1 MKKID
6 YSKRGPLIK
15 VQIGPGRFVKMY
27 ERDAIARGLVKKERP
42 QVENKMM
49 VPDGEKI
56 PLTPDPLPKGEGD
69 SPSPLTLNPPGAAHP
84 AGSSSPGEEMGEGE
98 KKGKRKR
105 KPEAPHPDLLPSGA
119 AHHSGT
125 SSQGEGDSPSP
136 QPSPQGEGEFRGRG
150 WKEGEEEKGR
160 SSGP

>member
-49 VPDGEKI
+49 VPDGEKS
-56 PLTPDPLPKGEGD
+56 PDAPDPQAPHPFPLPLGEGV
-69 SPSPLTLNPPGAAHP
+69 
-84 AGSSSPGEEMGEGE
+84 
-98 KKGKRKR
+98 KKGKRKKGAVR
-105 KPEAPHPDLLPSGA
+105 DREVGGSIPPTQVDEEDHDAPHPDLLPSGA
-119 AHHSGT
+119 SHHSGT

-136 QPSPQGEGEFRGRG
+136 QPSPQGEG
-150 WKEGEEEKGR
+150 GEEG
-160 SSGP
+160 

>member
-49 VPDGEKI
+49 VPEEEKS
-56 PLTPDPLPKGEGD
+56 PQTDPLPKEKEIA
-69 SPSPLTLNPPGAAHP
+69 PHSPLTPVPLP
-84 AGSSSPGEEMGEGE
+84 EEREKYEGE
-98 KKGKRKR
+98 REGPKRKKKHGAVR
-105 KPEAPHPDLLPSGA
+105 DREVGGSIPVTRVDEEKIPPQTETPHPDLLPREKE
-119 AHHSGT
+119 T
-125 SSQGEGDSPSP
+125 LEGDM
-136 QPSPQGEGEFRGRG
+136 EG
-150 WKEGEEEKGR
+150 
-160 SSGP
+160 